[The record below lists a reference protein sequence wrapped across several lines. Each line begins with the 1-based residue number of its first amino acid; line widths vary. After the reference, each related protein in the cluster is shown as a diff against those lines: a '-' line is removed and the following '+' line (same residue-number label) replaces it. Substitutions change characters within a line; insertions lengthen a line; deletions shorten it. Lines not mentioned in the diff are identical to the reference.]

1 MNIFGKRLSRAVHR
15 QAITVALIAVGAVMA
30 GTILLHVH
38 HRHRPRPHPVRGRL
52 GVRHRRALDRASR
65 PTCPTP
71 RSSCSSGSCSSAA
84 SARSPSVPR
93 SPCASAES
101 STSTRRRG
109 PQLARFSI
117 FSGDTSRRIA
127 EADSVAV
134 IGLGR
139 FGSSLALE
147 LMAGGTEVLGIDL
160 DEELVQSLNGQLTQ
174 VVRADSTKEEA
185 LRQLAIDEFDRVVV
199 AIGDDISASI
209 LTCSVLLGMKI
220 PVIWAKAVDDRH
232 GDDPGAARRAP
243 RDLPRE
249 GHGSQGRA
257 PRARRRAG
265 LHRDRARLRR
275 GQVVA
280 ALAPARR
287 SRSARPGCARS
298 SASPSPRTRSRAP
311 SGRTPTP
318 TPCSGADDT
327 ILIVGP
333 TRKAEGFA
341 QLR

>member
-1 MNIFGKRLSRAVHR
+1 
-15 QAITVALIAVGAVMA
+15 
-30 GTILLHVH
+30 
-38 HRHRPRPHPVRGRL
+38 
-52 GVRHRRALDRASR
+52 
-65 PTCPTP
+65 
-71 RSSCSSGSCSSAA
+71 
-84 SARSPSVPR
+84 
-93 SPCASAES
+93 
-101 STSTRRRG
+101 
-109 PQLARFSI
+109 LARFSI

-160 DEELVQSLNGQLTQ
+160 DEELVQSLNGQLSQ

-220 PVIWAKAVDDRH
+220 PVIWAKAVDERH
-232 GDDPGAARRAP
+232 GIILEQLGVHHVIYPEKDMGRKVAHLVRGAAQDYIEIERGYAVVKSSPPARLCGVPLGRTGLRKEFGVTVAAFKKPGAEWTNADA
-243 RDLPRE
+243 DTVL
-249 GHGSQGRA
+249 
-257 PRARRRAG
+257 
-265 LHRDRARLRR
+265 
-275 GQVVA
+275 
-280 ALAPARR
+280 
-287 SRSARPGCARS
+287 
-298 SASPSPRTRSRAP
+298 
-311 SGRTPTP
+311 
-318 TPCSGADDT
+318 GADDT